1 MDSLKELGKF
11 LKMYNVPRHNQKE
24 IENIKRWITS
34 NEIDSAI

>member
-1 MDSLKELGKF
+1 MDSLKELDKY
-11 LKMYNVPRHNQKE
+11 LKMYYLPRHNQME